1 VTEVIRRGEV
11 FLVNLD
17 PVVGH
22 EIGRSRPAVVVQNDV
37 GNRFS
42 PTTIVVAITEYSA
55 KKATYPICVTLKAG
69 EGGLEKKSI
78 ANTAQL
84 RTIDRKRLAKRPLGR
99 VSDVTLGEIDEA
111 LITSLGLERPAL

>member
-1 VTEVIRRGEV
+1 VSPVIHRGDV

-22 EIGRSRPAVVVQNDV
+22 EIGRSRPAIIVQNDV

-42 PTTIVVAITEYSA
+42 PTTIVVAITEYSV
-55 KKATYPICVTLKAG
+55 KKATYPICVTVKAG

-78 ANTAQL
+78 ANAAQL
-84 RTIDRKRLAKRPLGR
+84 RTIDRKRLSKRPLGR
-99 VSDVTLGEIDEA
+99 VSHDVLRQIDEA
-111 LITSLGLERPAL
+111 LMTSLGLEPIP

>member
-1 VTEVIRRGEV
+1 MTQAVHRGDV

-42 PTTIVVAITEYSA
+42 PTTIVVAITDYTARKS
-55 KKATYPICVTLKAG
+55 KYPICVTLKAG
-69 EGGLEKKSI
+69 EGGLNKKSI
-78 ANTAQL
+78 ANASQV
-84 RTIDRKRLAKRPLGR
+84 RTIDLERLGKHRLGH
-99 VSDVTLGEIDEA
+99 VSDDVMRHLDEA
-111 LITSLGLERPAL
+111 LMTSLGLE